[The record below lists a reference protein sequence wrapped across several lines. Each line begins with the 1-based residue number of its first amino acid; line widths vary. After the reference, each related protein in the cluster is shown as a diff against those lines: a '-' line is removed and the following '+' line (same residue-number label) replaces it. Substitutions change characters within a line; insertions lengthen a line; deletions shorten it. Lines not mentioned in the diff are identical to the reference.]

1 MDERVIFECKAQLNP
16 NALSYKA
23 KTLVFTDTRFYVK
36 EEPEMSIAYED
47 ITSVENKRWWIA
59 NYRVTIDYNSPEGQK
74 QLKLTGA
81 SGVMP
86 DNYNSLLIHEFLQ
99 KAKGKGLVDITPA
112 DLEVKRNIGLS
123 GKIETE
129 EDALV
134 VIQSASE
141 GFLFI
146 ALLMSLASFILGP
159 DYLIDGAAYAVLG
172 LLLWRFKS
180 RIIAVLLVLLSLLE
194 VLVTIGNMPGAS
206 GGTNIFLPLIVLW
219 VSIRAFKA
227 ASKLHELKNK
237 PTKPE
242 ESATTPPESPA
253 PPDENSQ
260 PVQES

>member
-1 MDERVIFECKAQLNP
+1 MDEKVIFECKAQLNP

-36 EEPEMSIAYED
+36 EEPEMSVDYED
-47 ITSVENKRWWIA
+47 ITSVEKKRWWVA
-59 NYRVTIDYNSPEGQK
+59 NYLVTIGYNNPEGQK

-99 KAKGKGLVDITPA
+99 KAKGKGLVNITPE

-129 EDALV
+129 EDALA
-134 VIQSASE
+134 VIQGASE

-146 ALLMSLASFILGP
+146 ALLLSLASFILGS
-159 DYLIDGAAYAVLG
+159 DYLIDGAAYMILG

-180 RIIAVLLVLLSLLE
+180 RVIAVFLFLLSLLE
-194 VLVTIGNMPGAS
+194 VFTTMGNISSGS
-206 GGTNIFLPLIVLW
+206 GGTNIFLAAIVLW
-219 VSIRAFKA
+219 VSIRAVIA
-227 ASKLHELKNK
+227 TSKLHKLKQK
-237 PTKPE
+237 ST
-242 ESATTPPESPA
+242 
-253 PPDENSQ
+253 
-260 PVQES
+260 

>member
-1 MDERVIFECKAQLNP
+1 MDEKVIFDCKAQLNP

-23 KTLVFTDTRFYVK
+23 KTLVFTDTGFYVK
-36 EEPEMSIAYED
+36 EQPEIAVEYVD
-47 ITSVENKRWWIA
+47 ITSVEKKRWWVA
-59 NYRVTIDYNSPEGQK
+59 NYLVTVGYKSPEGQK
-74 QLKLTGA
+74 QIKLTGA

-99 KAKGKGLVDITPA
+99 KAKGKGLVDITPE

-129 EDALV
+129 EDALIV
-134 VIQSASE
+134 MQGASE

-227 ASKLHELKNK
+227 ASKLHELKGKSAN
-237 PTKPE
+237 PE
-242 ESATTPPESPA
+242 KLDTTEESPA
-253 PPDENSQ
+253 PSSENPQ
-260 PVQES
+260 PTQKS